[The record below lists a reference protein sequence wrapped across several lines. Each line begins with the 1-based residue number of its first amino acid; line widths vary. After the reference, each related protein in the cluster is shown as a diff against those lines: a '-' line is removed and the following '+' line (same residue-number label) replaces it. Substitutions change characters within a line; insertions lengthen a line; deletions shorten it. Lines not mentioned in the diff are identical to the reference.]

1 MEVAVG
7 VSDERRGGK
16 GKEGKGGKEDEWIGG
31 VNNFR
36 RRANRF
42 VFFFSL
48 SFLLRWS
55 LGFVHACPLTMRG
68 CLWYHKTR
76 PYTTA

>member
-1 MEVAVG
+1 MVEVAAG

-48 SFLLRWS
+48 FSPALVSRL
-55 LGFVHACPLTMRG
+55 CPRVPFNYARLP
-68 CLWYHKTR
+68 LVS
-76 PYTTA
+76 